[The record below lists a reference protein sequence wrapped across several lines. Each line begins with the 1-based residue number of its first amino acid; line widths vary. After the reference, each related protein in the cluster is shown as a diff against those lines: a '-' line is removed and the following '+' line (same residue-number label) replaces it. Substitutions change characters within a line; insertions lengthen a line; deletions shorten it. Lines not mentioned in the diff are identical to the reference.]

1 MTNERLGEPPVLPS
15 ALPLC
20 PARGLE
26 YYKEGM
32 AASEAL
38 SGYYATIEQLEEV
51 GWAVVWQCSAARQPL
66 GGRARGPA
74 GPFAPVSLKGI
85 SSRSCTVPR
94 LPLCAI
100 YSGQPSAPPPPTA
113 QIKRTMQLPKLSA
126 PPADF
131 LRSMEAYLEEAPR
144 ALPAEGEAP
153 APAKARRGHGVLAAC
168 GTGGQP
174 AAELSREGSR
184 G

>member
-1 MTNERLGEPPVLPS
+1 
-15 ALPLC
+15 
-20 PARGLE
+20 
-26 YYKEGM
+26 M

-51 GWAVVWQCSAARQPL
+51 GCAVVWRCSAARQPL
-66 GGRARGPA
+66 GGHARGPA